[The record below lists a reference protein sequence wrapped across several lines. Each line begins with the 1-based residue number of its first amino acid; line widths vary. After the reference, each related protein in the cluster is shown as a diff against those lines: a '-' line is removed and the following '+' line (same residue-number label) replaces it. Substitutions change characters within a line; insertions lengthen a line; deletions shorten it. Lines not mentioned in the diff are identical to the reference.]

1 MRPLAPSVARGR
13 SRRIHRGGTEVR
25 HGQCRV
31 PKARRYV
38 ERALWSIGGGVL
50 ALPKKIENHA
60 DLSGGTNRPDRK
72 PAGRS
77 PDGVS
82 FNLGPVGG
90 RNSRAEPSLWKPEI
104 SVASGQV

>member
-1 MRPLAPSVARGR
+1 MRPLAPSAARGE

-31 PKARRYV
+31 PKARRWV
-38 ERALWSIGGGVL
+38 GRARWSIGGGGTR
-50 ALPKKIENHA
+50 PPEKIENHA
-60 DLSGGTNRPDRK
+60 DFSGGTNRPAWR
-72 PAGRS
+72 PVGRS

-90 RNSRAEPSLWKPEI
+90 EE
-104 SVASGQV
+104 